1 MGDFGGKLRQ
11 ARERRGVS
19 LRQIAGATK
28 ISVGVLEALERND
41 VSKLPGGIFS
51 RAFVRSYASE
61 VGLDPDE
68 TIRDFVAEFSSEG
81 GGGAPSPP
89 LQVAAPAAARPVDP
103 STGSRSSRAKSRDD
117 KLRVA
122 MSSVEGRP
130 TDASRGVQKTAPEP
144 GRRTQPSVDIV
155 PDESEFESQQRMASV
170 VLRLLMVSVPL
181 VLVILYFS
189 LRGEAP
195 ADGTPASRPAPEAAP
210 PPPASVEQASAPL
223 GAATAGRQV
232 PAIGAAAAPTVP
244 SPDEQTIELRP
255 GAPCWVSLT
264 VDGSPSLTREM
275 RAGER
280 EVRTFRQEAVL
291 KVGDAAACE
300 FALNGRVA
308 RLLGGL
314 GQTRTVKI
322 TPQNLTSYL
331 P

>member
-81 GGGAPSPP
+81 GGGAPPP
-89 LQVAAPAAARPVDP
+89 LQVAAPAAPRPL
-103 STGSRSSRAKSRDD
+103 D

-130 TDASRGVQKTAPEP
+130 TDASRGVPRTAPEP

-189 LRGEAP
+189 LRGQAP

-210 PPPASVEQASAPL
+210 PPASVEQVAEPL
-223 GAATAGRQV
+223 GAATAGRHV
-232 PAIGAAAAPTVP
+232 PAIGPAAAPTVP
-244 SPDEQTIELRP
+244 SGSPNEQTIELRP
-255 GAPCWVSLT
+255 SAPCWVSLT
-264 VDGSPSLTREM
+264 LDGSPSLTREM
-275 RAGER
+275 QAGER
-280 EVRTFRQEAVL
+280 EIRTFRQEAVL
-291 KVGDAAACE
+291 KVGDGAACE
-300 FALNGRVA
+300 FALNGRIA
-308 RLLGGL
+308 RPLGGP

-322 TPQNLTSYL
+322 TPQNATSYL